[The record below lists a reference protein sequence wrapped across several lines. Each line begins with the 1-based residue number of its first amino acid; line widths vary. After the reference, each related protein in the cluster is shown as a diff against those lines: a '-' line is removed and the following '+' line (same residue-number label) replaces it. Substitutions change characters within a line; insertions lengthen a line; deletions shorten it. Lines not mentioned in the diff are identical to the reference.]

1 LDASNY
7 FTQVTPISL
16 EQPGGS
22 VGGRILKDKLFW
34 FASFELLRYYVLG
47 QFRVFGF
54 RLTAGKSGPWTTSEW
69 PTIQE
74 LARPLNTS
82 AFVGT
87 NPGDC
92 RFIPELPV
100 ILPKDM

>member
-1 LDASNY
+1 
-7 FTQVTPISL
+7 
-16 EQPGGS
+16 

-74 LARPLNTS
+74 LARPLNTR
-82 AFVGT
+82 AFIGSYPMVGGHKRVT
-87 NPGDC
+87 SPISCGAAGLGTED
-92 RFIPELPV
+92 RREEIQSGRP
-100 ILPKDM
+100 I